1 MNMSQTTKRD
11 PNQEHLHFIYLYKVL
26 LFTGFQKN
34 NLPRWIGQ
42 QAADRRH
49 IQGGIA
55 ADSQS
60 QNSFEFDLQERKKE
74 RGKQSN

>member
-1 MNMSQTTKRD
+1 MNMAQMTQRD
-11 PNQEHLHFIYLYKVL
+11 PNLEHLRFVYLNKIL
-26 LFTGFQKN
+26 LFTYFLD

-60 QNSFEFDLQERKKE
+60 QNSFEFDLQER
-74 RGKQSN
+74 GKQSN

>member
-1 MNMSQTTKRD
+1 MILIKNIYTLYIYKKFYSLLC
-11 PNQEHLHFIYLYKVL
+11 QE
-26 LFTGFQKN
+26 N

-60 QNSFEFDLQERKKE
+60 QNSFEFDLQ
-74 RGKQSN
+74 

>member
-1 MNMSQTTKRD
+1 MNMAQMTQRD
-11 PNQEHLHFIYLYKVL
+11 PNLEHLHFVYLNKIL
-26 LFTGFQKN
+26 LFTNFQED
-34 NLPRWIGQ
+34 LPRWIGQ

-60 QNSFEFDLQERKKE
+60 QNSFEFDLQEKGRKGG
-74 RGKQSN
+74 RQSN